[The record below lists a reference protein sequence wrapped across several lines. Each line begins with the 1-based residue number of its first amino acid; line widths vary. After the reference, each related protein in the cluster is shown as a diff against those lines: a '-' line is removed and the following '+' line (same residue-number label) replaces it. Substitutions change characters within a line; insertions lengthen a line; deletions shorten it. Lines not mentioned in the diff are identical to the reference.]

1 MISRE
6 SLVDIYNEY
15 DGDMYGSSSINEYGY
30 KFPRIN
36 EYGESVATPTV
47 FSDIQLMNN
56 KSSLIREGV
65 LTFDEDMESEIYK
78 ALNLYPE
85 RDVNYFKKKD
95 ILKIIL
101 NPTDENIEK
110 VIKITSNSTMGRFKG
125 LLTKIINDN
134 QYNVVNIM
142 VDYINA
148 RDWELKQGI
157 RNSDLKIIK
166 REIPAELLQVDK
178 IEEVIEKKVVQK
190 EVVINEEPKVVI
202 KKETKKP
209 TNKKVNK

>member
-6 SLVDIYNEY
+6 SLVDVYNEY

-65 LTFDEDMESEIYK
+65 LTFSEDVEAEVYK

-85 RDVNYFKKKD
+85 KDVNYFKKKD

-101 NPTDENIEK
+101 NATDENIQK
-110 VIKITSNSTMGRFKG
+110 VIKITSISTMGRFKG

-134 QYNVVNIM
+134 QYDVVNII

-148 RDWELKQGI
+148 RDWELKQGT
-157 RNSDLKIIK
+157 RNSDLRIIK
-166 REIPAELLQVDK
+166 REIPDELLETVEAEV
-178 IEEVIEKKVVQK
+178 EEAKVEEKVVAKAEPKTVVKKKVAS
-190 EVVINEEPKVVI
+190 
-202 KKETKKP
+202 
-209 TNKKVNK
+209 KKVNK